1 MGWVLGCVLVGC
13 GGGAAA
19 DAGALVDEDS
29 APVLEHDA
37 GDAGALVD
45 EDSAPVLEH
54 DAGDAGALVD
64 EDSAPVF
71 EHDAGDAG
79 ALVDEASP
87 PAADAGDAGELV
99 DAGAC
104 LVITGTVCAVAGY
117 PYYRFIEGPGGRGV
131 SECCTTP

>member
-45 EDSAPVLEH
+45 E
-54 DAGDAGALVD
+54 
-64 EDSAPVF
+64 
-71 EHDAGDAG
+71 
-79 ALVDEASP
+79 ASP

-104 LVITGTVCAVAGY
+104 LVITGTVCAVGGGY
-117 PYYRFIEGPGGRGV
+117 VYLRVVRGPGGRV
-131 SECCTTP
+131 TAECCTTP